1 MRITNDHCLRRD
13 IGCQTLRKKA
23 VDKSWFPR
31 AKWATKRTLACI
43 EVRSVVFLESFQ
55 LERRL
60 SISSGAIVRIV
71 LGRHGKTCA
80 LGNEKSGV
88 FCFICVSFPRGFV
101 VVLSWFCRGF
111 VVVLAFFPFLLFS
124 ETWSR
129 RHRRGRSF

>member
-1 MRITNDHCLRRD
+1 MPNIEKR
-13 IGCQTLRKKA
+13 A
-23 VDKSWFPR
+23 VEKSLCPR

-101 VVLSWFCRGF
+101 VVLSWFWHFSHFC
-111 VVVLAFFPFLLFS
+111 FLVRLGAEGIGAVDHS
-124 ETWSR
+124 DGNREWRKNGKS
-129 RHRRGRSF
+129 